1 MIQRTD
7 FQLRRLIMMLLLLAV
22 AAGGCRREPDHPGFA
37 HASGRLEAEQLH
49 IATKFAGRVI
59 EVLVDEGDT
68 VEADQLV
75 ARMDSGGVEADLERA
90 RAELRKA
97 GKQRE
102 AARAVVVQRESECTL
117 ADKEF
122 ERTRALYED
131 NVTSESRVDQDR
143 TRLETARAACL
154 VAEAQVADATAA
166 IEAAEAA
173 AARIQE
179 DLDEAELRAPR
190 GGRIQYR
197 LVEPGEV
204 LPAGGRILTLLDLDD
219 VSMTV
224 FLPTAE
230 AGRARVGAPARV
242 LLDAMPETPLS
253 AHVSFVASEA
263 QFTPKEVE
271 TETERQ
277 KLSFRVEVR
286 IDDERDLPLNA
297 GTPGVA
303 WIRLDEAA
311 AWPDSLE

>member
-1 MIQRTD
+1 MTRRTD
-7 FQLRRLIMMLLLLAV
+7 SQLRPLITLLLLLAV
-22 AAGGCRREPDHPGFA
+22 AAGGCRRDPDHPGFA

-49 IATKFAGRVI
+49 IATKFAGRIV
-59 EVLVDEGDT
+59 EVLVDEGET
-68 VEADQLV
+68 VEAGQLV
-75 ARMDSGGVEADLERA
+75 ARMDSGSVEADLERA

-97 GKQRE
+97 RKQRD
-102 AARAVVVQRESECTL
+102 ATRAVVVQRESECNL
-117 ADKEF
+117 ARKEF
-122 ERTRALYED
+122 ERARALYKD
-131 NVTSESRVDQDR
+131 NVASESRVDQDR

-154 VAEAQVADATAA
+154 AAEARVEDATAA
-166 IEAAEAA
+166 IEAAEAVVT
-173 AARIQE
+173 RIRE
-179 DLDEAELRAPR
+179 DLDETELRAPR
-190 GGRIQYR
+190 SGRIQYR
-197 LVEPGEV
+197 LAEPGEV

-219 VSMTV
+219 VTMTV

-242 LLDAMPETPLS
+242 LLDAMPGTPLS
-253 AHVSFVASEA
+253 AQVSFIASEA